1 MESRAS
7 RLCLSGPQNTQKAP
21 KRRRAAS
28 PSDFL
33 RKKHPPSLDRKENR
47 GKVMSCSLKTDYD
60 IRRHPVAARPLDGLF
75 WPLRQTSPRRTPAGS
90 SPVGAPVAFFW
101 PPPRRARR
109 TVPQGTDGRLTI
121 GECRKGNGTDIPEMR
136 VAWPSGRARGEK
148 KSPRP
153 LAKTES
159 RDNLRMS
166 PEGLPKSRGV
176 NEKKFTKNRR
186 GGLQK
191 PKPVIK

>member
-1 MESRAS
+1 MA
-7 RLCLSGPQNTQKAP
+7 
-21 KRRRAAS
+21 
-28 PSDFL
+28 
-33 RKKHPPSLDRKENR
+33 
-47 GKVMSCSLKTDYD
+47 CSLKTDYD

-75 WPLRQTSPRRTPAGS
+75 WPLRQASPRRTPAGS

-101 PPPRRARR
+101 PAPRRARR
-109 TVPQGTDGRLTI
+109 TFPQGTDGRLII

-166 PEGLPKSRGV
+166 PEGLPRSRGV
-176 NEKKFTKNRR
+176 NEKKVHEKSPRR
-186 GGLQK
+186 LAKAKTGDKVVRSPETATGSLEAKQRNMMRLTNN
-191 PKPVIK
+191 